1 MATIPGVRAAP
12 APMHF
17 SWRPPIL
24 DEYIVREMMP
34 PFLFAIAAFLLF
46 QFINLFF
53 LSADYIIN
61 AHASPF
67 LLLRYLIFRV
77 PIFTPFAFPFA
88 CLTATLLGIGRLAAD
103 NELQALRTSGAR
115 FLRIAAA
122 PLGLGVAAFAFSYY
136 INETIVPKSI
146 EYSTRTFYQIV
157 YHTQELPIVPQF
169 FRKDDATGRVF
180 YVGDI
185 MPDHKTMKNVMIFEN
200 AINSPYRQV
209 TNADTA
215 IIQGATLHL
224 IHARIARFKATGEYD
239 GGLSEKTEIDVGLPL
254 GETADQFL
262 NSSSSDPYMTNSKQL
277 ATQIKTMQAAGQGG
291 SALDILKIT
300 LAQKLAAPFA
310 AFIAVLLAMPLA
322 ASLGKKGRTIGI
334 ALSILLLFVYYL
346 MMSAFAALGK
356 NGALNPYFAAWLP
369 NLIML
374 ATGGVLFYRV
384 EH

>member
-12 APMHF
+12 APMNF

-24 DEYIVREMMP
+24 DEYIAREMAP
-34 PFLFAIAAFLLF
+34 PFFFALAAFLLF

-67 LLLRYLIFRV
+67 LLLRYLLFRV

-88 CLTATLLGIGRLAAD
+88 CLTATLLAIGRLAAD

-122 PLGLGVAAFAFSYY
+122 PLALGLSMFAFSYY
-136 INETIVPKSI
+136 VNETVVPKSI
-146 EYSTRTFYQIV
+146 ELSTRTFYQIV
-157 YHTQELPIVPQF
+157 MHTQELPIIPRF
-169 FRKDDATGRVF
+169 FQKDDTTGRVF
-180 YVGDI
+180 YVGDVL
-185 MPDHKTMKNVMIFEN
+185 PDHKTMKNVMIFQP

-224 IHARIARFKATGEYD
+224 IRARVARFKPTGEID
-239 GGLSEKTEIDVGLPL
+239 GQIIRADVDVGLPI
-254 GETADQFL
+254 GETAEQFI
-262 NSSSSDPYMTNSKQL
+262 NANSSDPFMTNSKQL
-277 ATQIKTMQAAGQGG
+277 AAQVKVMQSTGQGG
-291 SALDILKIT
+291 TALDVLKIT

-310 AFIAVLLAMPLA
+310 AFIAVLIAMPLA
-322 ASLGKKGRTIGI
+322 ARLGKKGRTIGI

-356 NGALNPYFAAWLP
+356 NGALDPYFAAWLP
-369 NLIML
+369 NLVML
-374 ATGGVLFYRV
+374 TTGAVLFYRV

>member
-12 APMHF
+12 APMNF
-17 SWRPPIL
+17 AWRPPIL
-24 DEYIVREMMP
+24 DEYIFREMAP
-34 PFLFAIAAFLLF
+34 PFLFALAAFLLF

-88 CLTATLLGIGRLAAD
+88 CLTATLLAIGRLAAD

-122 PLGLGVAAFAFSYY
+122 PLALGFSMFAFSYY
-136 INETIVPKSI
+136 VNETVVPKSI
-146 EYSTRTFYQIV
+146 ELSTRTFYQIV
-157 YHTQELPIVPQF
+157 MHTQELPIVPRF
-169 FRKDDATGRVF
+169 FQKDDTTGRVF
-180 YVGDI
+180 YVGDVL
-185 MPDHKTMKNVMIFEN
+185 PDHKTMKNVMIFQP

-224 IHARIARFKATGEYD
+224 IRARVARFKPTGEID
-239 GGLSEKTEIDVGLPL
+239 GQIIRADVDVGLPL
-254 GETADQFL
+254 GETAEQFI
-262 NSSSSDPYMTNSKQL
+262 NANSSDPFMTNSKQL
-277 ATQIKTMQAAGQGG
+277 AAQVKSMQATGQGG
-291 SALDILKIT
+291 AALDILKIT

-310 AFIAVLLAMPLA
+310 AFIAVLIAMPLA
-322 ASLGKKGRTIGI
+322 ARLGKKGRTIGI
-334 ALSILLLFVYYL
+334 ALSILLLFAYYIL
-346 MMSAFAALGK
+346 MSAFAALGK
-356 NGALNPYFAAWLP
+356 NGALDPYFAAWLP

-374 ATGGVLFYRV
+374 TTGAVLFYRV